1 MLDTPPRPL
10 VSATDSGCID
20 REKIINKEEIQK
32 YVESLKRRARESN
45 RVVGSSMQDKSLI
58 PRRLELWMLPVPVHS
73 FHLFFYS

>member
-1 MLDTPPRPL
+1 MLFR
-10 VSATDSGCID
+10 S
-20 REKIINKEEIQK
+20 IINKEEIQK